1 MLTQIYLHSIL
12 DELSTTLDTL
22 ISVNLCMF
30 SYKLYD
36 VPLEMLDIVLQK
48 SYLHWI
54 LNAPTKQRDE
64 EVVRSLISVDVC
76 FYRRVTRQRFKK
88 AVWRYLEGEMSSK
101 HYCRTAFSVAGHASC
116 HCSPN
121 TRWPIHLFFS
131 TLETVLR
138 GWAGSAS
145 E

>member
-1 MLTQIYLHSIL
+1 MKKSMLTQIYLHSIL
-12 DELSTTLDTL
+12 DELSTTSDTL

-88 AVWRYLEGEMSSK
+88 ATWRYLKSEMFAKYYSK
-101 HYCRTAFSVAGHASC
+101 TYLIRRQAF
-116 HCSPN
+116 N
-121 TRWPIHLFFS
+121 
-131 TLETVLR
+131 
-138 GWAGSAS
+138 
-145 E
+145 